1 MATKNKPSDRKVNAL
16 IALANRGEPSE
27 KKNAK
32 QKLEEMLENGTLEY
46 NKEKINNIDTRG
58 IPKTAFHIFIIF
70 FKLPFLIFVQFKD
83 TPFKDWFY
91 SKTMFKEFIKEIIRS
106 VKHFLI
112 FLIPSIIG
120 VIFMVFALIIVGI
133 IFAFFEIAK
142 KIGNYILISPKYDKK

>member
-1 MATKNKPSDRKVNAL
+1 
-16 IALANRGEPSE
+16 
-27 KKNAK
+27 
-32 QKLEEMLENGTLEY
+32 MLKSGTLEY

-70 FKLPFLIFVQFKD
+70 FKLPFLIFIQFKD

-112 FLIPSIIG
+112 FLLPSIIG
-120 VIFMVFALIIVGI
+120 VVFMVFALIMVGI

-142 KIGNYILISPKYDKK
+142 KIL